1 MSTIPTVTVRPS
13 DAAAAYART
22 DRSTSPSATQGTQ
35 GTQQTGGSFG
45 STVQQALQQAVDTGH
60 DAEDKTTQALKGG
73 GNLTDVVVALS
84 HASVTLQTAT
94 AIRDR
99 VVQAYQ
105 DIMKMPI

>member
-1 MSTIPTVTVRPS
+1 MSTIPTVLVTPS
-13 DAAAAYART
+13 AAAQAYARASRGASGG
-22 DRSTSPSATQGTQ
+22 DAA
-35 GTQQTGGSFG
+35 GSFG
-45 STVQQALQQAVDTGH
+45 ATMQQALEQAVQTGH
-60 DAEDKTTQALKGG
+60 AADDQAAKAVTGG

-84 HASVTLQTAT
+84 HAEMTLQTAT

>member
-1 MSTIPTVTVRPS
+1 MTAIPTLVVTPS
-13 DAAAAYART
+13 AAAQAYAKVAGGSVGT
-22 DRSTSPSATQGTQ
+22 GGAGATGA
-35 GTQQTGGSFG
+35 GSFG
-45 STVQQALQQAVDTGH
+45 ATMQQAMEQAVQTGH
-60 DAEDKTTQALKGG
+60 TADDQATKAITGG

-84 HASVTLQTAT
+84 HAELTLQTAT